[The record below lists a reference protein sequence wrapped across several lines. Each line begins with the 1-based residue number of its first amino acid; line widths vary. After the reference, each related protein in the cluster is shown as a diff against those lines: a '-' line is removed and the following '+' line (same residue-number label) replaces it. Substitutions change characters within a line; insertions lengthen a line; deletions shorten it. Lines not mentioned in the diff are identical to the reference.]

1 MDILHI
7 AVTIFLIMDPF
18 GNFPVILSL
27 IKNYNEKEKFKIIIR
42 ELLFALIVI
51 FIFIFFGKTIM
62 NFLGLKEES
71 VSIAGGIILFL
82 IAIKM
87 IFPSSEPMFG
97 KENEL
102 YLVPIAIPMIAG
114 PSLLATLILFSSQ
127 YNLSIVLSA
136 ASASWLISALIIII
150 SLKFS
155 KLIPNRVFNA
165 IEKLMGMLLI
175 SLSVQILLDGIAKYL
190 SLQG

>member
-7 AVTIFLIMDPF
+7 AVTLFLIMDSF

-27 IKNYNEKEKFKIIIR
+27 LKDYNDKEKFKIIIR
-42 ELLFALIVI
+42 ELLFSFIVI
-51 FIFIFFGKTIM
+51 FIFIFFGKNIM
-62 NFLGLKEES
+62 NFLGLREES
-71 VSIAGGIILFL
+71 ISIAGGIILFL
-82 IAIKM
+82 IALKM
-87 IFPSSEPMFG
+87 IFPSSEPIFG

-127 YNLSIVLSA
+127 YGISEVLG
-136 ASASWLISALIIII
+136 ASLISWTLSALIIII

-155 KLIPNRVFNA
+155 KIIPNRVFSA
-165 IEKLMGMLLI
+165 VEKLMGMLLI
-175 SLSVQILLDGIAKYL
+175 SLSVQMLLDGIAKYL
-190 SLQG
+190 HF

>member
-1 MDILHI
+1 
-7 AVTIFLIMDPF
+7 MDPF

-27 IKNYNEKEKFKIIIR
+27 IKNQNEKEKFKIIIR
-42 ELLFALIVI
+42 ELIFAFVVI
-51 FIFIFFGKTIM
+51 FIFIFFGKNIM
-62 NFLGLKEES
+62 SFLGLKEES

-82 IAIKM
+82 IALKM

-127 YNLSIVLSA
+127 YGISVVLG
-136 ASASWLISALIIII
+136 ASLISWTLSSLIIII

-155 KLIPNRVFNA
+155 KLIPSRVFSA
-165 IEKLMGMLLI
+165 VEKLMGMLLI
-175 SLSVQILLDGIAKYL
+175 SLSVQMLLDGIAKYL
-190 SLQG
+190 HF